1 MTRCD
6 PRRRWLADSA
16 VGGDSERG
24 AHAVGALGEPGG
36 IPGRVDRAD
45 AAPGLRG
52 VLHATRAAVQ
62 AVVDVGVLP
71 DFVVSLKARLD
82 VAGALQHARVGG
94 HDGILARRD
103 IVRPV
108 NAEKARARGHE
119 PKGRGGHG
127 GQGQRAEHE
136 PRDESSGNVTTLGS
150 IDAFEQRRALVRGVR
165 GHRRSSGP
173 GVHVEQHERS
183 GRATGAARLCL
194 CSSSTGA
201 DLRTTRSAEDD
212 R

>member
-1 MTRCD
+1 VPTVVT
-6 PRRRWLADSA
+6 PNEVHTQSGHWGNQ
-16 VGGDSERG
+16 VGY
-24 AHAVGALGEPGG
+24 PGVL
-36 IPGRVDRAD
+36 IVQMRHPVC
-45 AAPGLRG
+45 RG

-71 DFVVSLKARLD
+71 DFVVSLEARLD

-108 NAEKARARGHE
+108 NAEKARARGHD

-136 PRDESSGNVTTLGS
+136 PRDESSGKVTTLGRH
-150 IDAFEQRRALVRGVR
+150 RRA
-165 GHRRSSGP
+165 
-173 GVHVEQHERS
+173 
-183 GRATGAARLCL
+183 
-194 CSSSTGA
+194 
-201 DLRTTRSAEDD
+201 
-212 R
+212 

>member
-1 MTRCD
+1 MTRFD
-6 PRRRWLADSA
+6 PRRRGLADGA
-16 VGGDSERG
+16 HGGDSERG

-36 IPGRVDRAD
+36 IAGRVDRAD
-45 AAPGLRG
+45 AASGLRG
-52 VLHATRAAVQ
+52 VRHASRAAVQ

-71 DFVVSLKARLD
+71 DFVVSLEARLD
-82 VAGALQHARVGG
+82 VARALQHARVGG

-108 NAEKARARGHE
+108 DAEKARARGHE

-136 PRDESSGNVTTLGS
+136 PRYDSSGNVTSLGWL
-150 IDAFEQRRALVRGVR
+150 DAFKQRRALVRGAL

-173 GVHVEQHERS
+173 GVHVE
-183 GRATGAARLCL
+183 
-194 CSSSTGA
+194 
-201 DLRTTRSAEDD
+201 
-212 R
+212 